1 MTTLSYDPA
10 FGTNRVQTEVVMPI
24 ENPAIVTAIAT
35 IVNGLLS
42 AVIAAVIALT
52 TVRKAQ
58 NSQDTREQQSYARK
72 LRDLK
77 RERLHETYQSL
88 LTVSLQATEIIAI
101 DPISRA
107 RSVSHQE
114 LLTITERLRA
124 TSKEIEERQ
133 ALLLMY
139 TEFDSPTAKAYGAIA
154 TLLGKYNQYMV
165 ANVRQLTQGEVTP
178 KVMAEITEL
187 QEQASN
193 AKASLVRAIKEDL
206 KKYDDPSAEVHSPPD
221 RPPARAII
229 AVK

>member
-10 FGTNRVQTEVVMPI
+10 FGTNRVQTEVVMAI
-24 ENPAIVTAIAT
+24 ENPATIAAAIGATATVA
-35 IVNGLLS
+35 NGLLS
-42 AVIAAVIALT
+42 AVIAFTAVRI
-52 TVRKAQ
+52 AQ
-58 NSQDTREQQSYARK
+58 NSQNTREQQSYARK

-88 LTVSLQATEIIAI
+88 LTVSLQATQIIAI

-114 LLTITERLRA
+114 LVTITERLRA

-154 TLLGKYNQYMV
+154 PLLAKYNQYV
-165 ANVRQLTQGEVTP
+165 IANVPQPTQGELTP

-187 QEQASN
+187 QEQALN
-193 AKASLVRAIKEDL
+193 AKAGLVRAIKEDL
-206 KKYDDPSAEVHSPPD
+206 KKYDDP
-221 RPPARAII
+221 ARAIM

>member
-1 MTTLSYDPA
+1 MA
-10 FGTNRVQTEVVMPI
+10 I
-24 ENPAIVTAIAT
+24 ENPATIAAAIGATATVA
-35 IVNGLLS
+35 NGLLS
-42 AVIAAVIALT
+42 AVIAFTAVRI
-52 TVRKAQ
+52 AQ
-58 NSQDTREQQSYARK
+58 NSQNTREQQSYARK

-88 LTVSLQATEIIAI
+88 LTVSLQATQIIAI

-114 LLTITERLRA
+114 LVTITERLRA

-154 TLLGKYNQYMV
+154 PLLAKYNQYV
-165 ANVRQLTQGEVTP
+165 IANVPQPTQGELTP

-187 QEQASN
+187 QEQALN
-193 AKASLVRAIKEDL
+193 AKAGLVRAIKEDL
-206 KKYDDPSAEVHSPPD
+206 KKYDDP
-221 RPPARAII
+221 ARAIM